1 MPREHVA
8 ELEPE
13 QPGALRTAAP
23 DEPTCIIWDMSSEN
37 EYLASVGDR
46 TNIAELATATAF
58 TIDRMCQD
66 VDIVIIKEL
75 PPCVQSVFCQELGRY
90 NLTTMKWSSGA

>member
-1 MPREHVA
+1 
-8 ELEPE
+8 
-13 QPGALRTAAP
+13 
-23 DEPTCIIWDMSSEN
+23 MSSEN

-58 TIDRMCQD
+58 PIDRMCQD

-90 NLTTMKWSSGA
+90 NLKKIGPFDNNEMKVCCRRPGEA

>member
-1 MPREHVA
+1 M
-8 ELEPE
+8 
-13 QPGALRTAAP
+13 
-23 DEPTCIIWDMSSEN
+23 WDMSSEN

-66 VDIVIIKEL
+66 FDKVIIKEL

-90 NLTTMKWSSGA
+90 NLKKVGMFDNNEIVVWRPMPGEA